1 MTRRPMPSE
10 RTSLTHRFALP
21 GKAADSHLAKVVRE
35 FLASKYSGELPL
47 AVRDKLWYALE
58 QEFPDKPTRVKGYL
72 TVGQYEDG
80 TVGEIFVKM
89 DKQGSQISG
98 FVDCWAIAVSMLL
111 QSGTPL
117 TDVIAK
123 FRNVSFE
130 PAGLTG
136 NSEIPFAR
144 SPVDYI
150 VNYLERRFARAEP
163 EEATGDFERVN
174 EK

>member
-1 MTRRPMPSE
+1 MTRRPMPAE
-10 RTSLTHRFALP
+10 RASLTHKFSLP
-21 GKAADSHLAKVVRE
+21 GDPPESHLAKIVRAL
-35 FLASKYSGELPL
+35 LASSEGDELSDATRRKL
-47 AVRDKLWYALE
+47 QMAVDE
-58 QEFPDKPTRVKGYL
+58 EFPEQQQRVKGYL
-72 TVGQYEDG
+72 TVGLYEDG

-117 TDVIAK
+117 DAITAK

-136 NSEIPFAR
+136 NREIPFAR

-150 VNYLERRFARAEP
+150 ASFLERRFLNGDAEKQ
-163 EEATGDFERVN
+163 EAEG
-174 EK
+174 